1 MMRRFSG
8 YRLGILVGVLL
19 IALVVSA
26 CGDKGKSTRQPTAGS
41 QIICFGDSLT
51 AGTGAARG
59 MDYPA
64 QLSRLVGRPV
74 INAGVP
80 GDTTAEGLARLERD
94 VLGRSPRLV
103 LITLGGND
111 LKNRVSRDVAFG
123 NLRQI
128 VDRIHAAGALAVIGG
143 IDIPFYGRGFD
154 KAYKE
159 LAEETGAVLIENI
172 LEDIMGNRS
181 LMSDPIHPN
190 DAGYAVMAE
199 RFHRAIKPYL

>member
-8 YRLGILVGVLL
+8 HRLGLL
-19 IALVVSA
+19 AWTLLAAVMLSA
-26 CGDKGKSTRQPTAGS
+26 CGDKGQPARRPTAGT
-41 QIICFGDSLT
+41 QVICFGDSLT
-51 AGTGAARG
+51 AGTGAVRG

-64 QLSRLVGRPV
+64 QLSRLIGRPV
-74 INAGVP
+74 VNAGVP

-111 LKNRVSRDVAFG
+111 LKNGVSRDGAFG

-128 VDRIHAAGALAVIGG
+128 VDRIHDAGALAVIGG

-154 KAYKE
+154 KAYKK

-172 LEDIMGNRS
+172 LDGIMGNRS

-190 DAGYAVMAE
+190 GAGYAIMAE
-199 RFHRAIKPYL
+199 RFHQAIEPYL

>member
-1 MMRRFSG
+1 MVRRFSG

-19 IALVVSA
+19 TAFVVSA
-26 CGDKGKSTRQPTAGS
+26 CGEKPARRPTAGT

-74 INAGVP
+74 VNAAAP
-80 GDTTAEGLARLERD
+80 GDTTAEGLARLEQD

-111 LKNRVSRDVAFG
+111 LKNGVSRDAAFG

-128 VDRIHAAGALAVIGG
+128 VDCIHDAGALAVIGG
-143 IDIPFYGRGFD
+143 IDIPFYSRGFD
-154 KAYKE
+154 KAYKK

-172 LEDIMGNRS
+172 LDDIMGNRS
-181 LMSDPIHPN
+181 LMSDPIPPN
-190 DAGYAVMAE
+190 EAGYALMAE
-199 RFHRAIKPYL
+199 RFHQAIEPYL

>member
-1 MMRRFSG
+1 MMRRLAG

-19 IALVVSA
+19 TALVVSA
-26 CGDKGKSTRQPTAGS
+26 CGDAPPSRRPTAGT
-41 QIICFGDSLT
+41 QVICFGDSLT

-59 MDYPA
+59 MDYPS

-74 INAGVP
+74 VNAGVP

-111 LKNRVSRDVAFG
+111 LKNGVSRDAAFG

-128 VDRIHAAGALAVIGG
+128 VDRIHDAGALAVIGG

-154 KAYKE
+154 KAYKK
-159 LAEETGAVLIENI
+159 LAEETGAVIIDNI
-172 LEDIMGNRS
+172 LDDIMGNRS

-190 DAGYAVMAE
+190 GAGYAVMAE
-199 RFHRAIKPYL
+199 RFHRAIEPYL

>member
-1 MMRRFSG
+1 
-8 YRLGILVGVLL
+8 
-19 IALVVSA
+19 
-26 CGDKGKSTRQPTAGS
+26 
-41 QIICFGDSLT
+41 
-51 AGTGAARG
+51 
-59 MDYPA
+59 
-64 QLSRLVGRPV
+64 
-74 INAGVP
+74 
-80 GDTTAEGLARLERD
+80 
-94 VLGRSPRLV
+94 V

-111 LKNRVSRDVAFG
+111 LKTRVSRDVAFG

-128 VDRIHAAGALAVIGG
+128 VDRIHDAGALAVIGG

-159 LAEETGAVLIENI
+159 LAQETGAVLIENI

-199 RFHRAIKPYL
+199 RFHRAIEPYL